1 MVSNLKSLTP
11 WVTPIPICNSPHNLD
26 PLFVRSSQFLPPPPS
41 RRLPAPP
48 PEGFC
53 SFSWEYFSHVTYLTL
68 KNVFPRLTLKID
80 FILIQVVEVNRE
92 VFTQIEGYAGA
103 ANGRSN
109 NYYQYALILNRIYT
123 SRHLIFFALFYL
135 FETDDLRSYRGCFL
149 TICQICYFYLG
160 GVNSTLLN
168 FLAANTIL
176 FHGRFL

>member
-1 MVSNLKSLTP
+1 M
-11 WVTPIPICNSPHNLD
+11 
-26 PLFVRSSQFLPPPPS
+26 
-41 RRLPAPP
+41 
-48 PEGFC
+48 
-53 SFSWEYFSHVTYLTL
+53 TYLTL

-109 NYYQYALILNRIYT
+109 NYYQYVLILNRIYT

-160 GVNSTLLN
+160 GVNSTLLIIWLLIQYCSTVD
-168 FLAANTIL
+168 FCS
-176 FHGRFL
+176 FVCRFLSSVVILS